1 MVEAALSGGVRRRRV
16 AVVWI
21 ILGLLITG
29 ILVIQ
34 ARDRA
39 ALHTEDDARDE
50 RMLLPVSILE
60 IGAVEVLV
68 QGTLHRFE
76 RDASGTWFY
85 HGVHAEAQ
93 QEHEHT
99 VDQEAAARI
108 DKALLGFGRTRKE
121 RDFPLNVQA
130 DEFGVTR
137 PEIFIMTFL
146 PGSTQPVSRY
156 AVGTVAP
163 DGVSRYI
170 LPVGSS
176 TVFTIPD
183 YQIENLLNLIASFQG
198 AAAATPGPKPR

>member
-1 MVEAALSGGVRRRRV
+1 MVEAALNGILRRRRV

-21 ILGLLITG
+21 ILGLLLAA

-34 ARDRA
+34 SRDRA
-39 ALHTEDDARDE
+39 ALQTEDEAREE

-76 RDASGTWFY
+76 RDASGNWFY

-93 QEHEHT
+93 QAHEHT
-99 VDQEAAARI
+99 VDPEAAARI

-146 PGSTQPVSRY
+146 PNSTQPVSRY
-156 AVGTVAP
+156 AVGIVAP

-198 AAAATPGPKPR
+198 AAAAPGPKPR